1 MKNLHKLFYRD
12 YFSDANFLPIIK
24 GGDPTSPSI
33 SKHNAELCGGY
44 YFSIKDN
51 NPIKKVDSVN
61 TTIQAKVAYPGL
73 VTGIGINHETG
84 ITGEFKLGVHFDY
97 TYGLPVI
104 YGSSVKG
111 VLRNAFILK
120 EENGEI
126 KEYEPYFL
134 NKMSDRKWDKDK
146 DKIKDLFESIF
157 EGKEDRKP
165 KSIYDRDVFF
175 DAVIVDADEKG
186 RILCSDAITPHGGP
200 NRDNPLKNPTP
211 ITFLKIA
218 PGCTMEFRFK
228 LVDSFKGKDNEFK
241 AEDKLKLFKEII
253 LTLGVGAKTNV
264 GYGQFE

>member
-1 MKNLHKLFYRD
+1 MENLHKVYYKD
-12 YFSDANFLPIIK
+12 YFEGTDFNALLSDNEVDSNMVENNNRK
-24 GGDPTSPSI
+24 
-33 SKHNAELCGGY
+33 LCGNY
-44 YFSIKDN
+44 YTNFK
-51 NPIKKVDSVN
+51 NPMPSLCENQVFKLKI
-61 TTIQAKVAYPGL
+61 AYPGL
-73 VTGIGINHETG
+73 VTGVGINHEARVK
-84 ITGEFKLGVHFDY
+84 GEFKLGVHFDY

-134 NKMSDRKWDKDK
+134 NKMSDRKWNK
-146 DKIKDLFESIF
+146 DKIKELFESIF

-175 DAVIVDADEKG
+175 DAVIVKADEKG
-186 RILCSDAITPHGGP
+186 RILCPDAITPHGGP
-200 NRDNPLKNPTP
+200 NRDNPLKSPIP

-264 GYGQFE
+264 GYGQFEQ